1 MPRRARWACLA
12 HEPLRMRRIDAFKLG
27 LALCAVALFG
37 WSVRSDAQQFRWAAL
52 ACLLAAFLLRFIRPR
67 A

>member
-1 MPRRARWACLA
+1 
-12 HEPLRMRRIDAFKLG
+12 MRRIDAFKLG

-52 ACLLAAFLLRFIRPR
+52 VCLLAAFLLRFIRPR

>member
-1 MPRRARWACLA
+1 
-12 HEPLRMRRIDAFKLG
+12 MRRVDAFKVG
-27 LALCAVALFG
+27 LAVCAVVLFAL
-37 WSVRSDAQQFRWAAL
+37 SMRSGTDYFRWAAL